1 MDPGNTG
8 SRNWLVLVFVGFFLG
23 LILLDVSLILGGTFA
38 GGDFILIAGGIPLWI
53 ALLAWTARVFVRSR
67 RFYCTTP
74 SCAIIGRKRVFM
86 PRGDAWVCTQCGRPL
101 ITQALTFQQ
110 QPQPLTNV
118 VPFSGSLGDSF
129 LGGVAGLRIYRFK
142 GRGEVNIVS
151 GWHNPWGYGVYF
163 TDRSMI
169 GVSYTRYLSRAY
181 YPGWILSGAWIAIIA
196 ATFVMFAVTHT
207 EELPAWWIPIFPI
220 ACFGAMIMSLVFLLY
235 LSPKRAS
242 DQIDHI
248 QVNSVRDLET
258 LRKDFIL
265 RRDDISEIN
274 LRRTKVAEI
283 GHGIYSS
290 GAILSVSSKRS
301 EPVILVTTN
310 REKLE
315 ELVELIEDFAERDPP
330 IRLTEN

>member
-1 MDPGNTG
+1 VNPGNTG
-8 SRNWLVLVFVGFFLG
+8 SLNWLVLVFVAFFLG
-23 LILLDVSLILGGTFA
+23 LILLDVSLILGGTLA
-38 GGDFILIAGGIPLWI
+38 GVDFILIVGGIPLWI
-53 ALLAWTARVFVRSR
+53 ALLAWTARAFVRSR

-74 SCAIIGRKRVFM
+74 SCAITGRKRVFA
-86 PRGDAWVCTQCGRPL
+86 PRGGAWVCTQCGRQL
-101 ITQALTFQQ
+101 NTQALTFQQ
-110 QPQPLTNV
+110 QPQPLTDI

-169 GVSYTRYLSRAY
+169 GVSYRRYLSRAY

-196 ATFVMFAVTHT
+196 ATFVMLVVTHT
-207 EELPAWWIPIFPI
+207 QELPASWIPIFPV
-220 ACFGAMIMSLVFLLY
+220 AFFGAMIMSLVFLLY
-235 LSPKRAS
+235 LSPKHAS

-265 RRDDISEIN
+265 QRDDISEIN
-274 LRRTKVAEI
+274 VRGTKVTEI
-283 GHGIYSS
+283 HGIYSS
-290 GAILSVSSKRS
+290 GAILSVSSKRG

-310 REKLE
+310 RKKFE

>member
-1 MDPGNTG
+1 
-8 SRNWLVLVFVGFFLG
+8 
-23 LILLDVSLILGGTFA
+23 
-38 GGDFILIAGGIPLWI
+38 
-53 ALLAWTARVFVRSR
+53 
-67 RFYCTTP
+67 
-74 SCAIIGRKRVFM
+74 
-86 PRGDAWVCTQCGRPL
+86 
-101 ITQALTFQQ
+101 
-110 QPQPLTNV
+110 
-118 VPFSGSLGDSF
+118 
-129 LGGVAGLRIYRFK
+129 
-142 GRGEVNIVS
+142 
-151 GWHNPWGYGVYF
+151 
-163 TDRSMI
+163 MI

-207 EELPAWWIPIFPI
+207 QELPAWWILIFPV

-265 RRDDISEIN
+265 RRDDISEVN
-274 LRRTKVAEI
+274 VRRTKVTEI

-290 GAILSVSSKRS
+290 GAILSVSSKRG

-310 REKLE
+310 RKKFE